1 MLGIESE
8 ISAEAEVSRLSISS
22 NPNRDRKQKNIS
34 ANNSSTLHSE
44 GALSG
49 NLANNLKNEKIK
61 QLRNKMH

>member
-8 ISAEAEVSRLSISS
+8 ISVQGEVSRLSISS
-22 NPNRDRKQKNIS
+22 NPNREKREKNGS
-34 ANNSSTLHSE
+34 AYNSSTLHSE
-44 GALSG
+44 GGTSG